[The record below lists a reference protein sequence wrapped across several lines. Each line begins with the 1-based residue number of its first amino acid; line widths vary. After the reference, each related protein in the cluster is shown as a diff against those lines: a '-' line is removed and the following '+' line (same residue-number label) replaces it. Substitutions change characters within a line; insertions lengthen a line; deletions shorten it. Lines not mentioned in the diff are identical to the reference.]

1 MLAPARYCPDELA
14 QVRPLTTDRHSVP
27 LYAVPAGSRA
37 DLTDADLARALM
49 GGQAWAPAAAWNRFA
64 PTVYGIANRALGRET
79 DAEDITQEVF
89 YRLFARVHTLKEPA
103 AFRSFVVSFAIR
115 IVKWEL
121 RRRRVRRFVH
131 LSDSGDV
138 PDAPVAGDDAES
150 RQVLRRFY
158 ALLDQLAPRE
168 RLVFS
173 LRHLESMTLE
183 EVAAVMELS
192 LSTVKRSLARAAA
205 RVSGWI
211 DGDPDLMAFFEATS
225 RGKPGRP
232 E

>member
-1 MLAPARYCPDELA
+1 MVTAGPRPDI
-14 QVRPLTTDRHSVP
+14 S
-27 LYAVPAGSRA
+27 
-37 DLTDADLARALM
+37 DADLARALIA
-49 GGQAWAPAAAWNRFA
+49 GQGWAPATAWNRYA

-121 RRRRVRRFVH
+121 RRRRVRQFVR

-138 PDAPVAGDDAES
+138 PDAPIAAEDTES

-158 ALLDQLAPRE
+158 TILDQLGPRE

-173 LRHLESMTLE
+173 LRHLEAMTLE
-183 EVAAVMELS
+183 EVAAAMDLS

-205 RVSGWI
+205 HVSAWI
-211 DGDPDLMAFFEATS
+211 EGDPELRAFFEGAARER
-225 RGKPGRP
+225 RGSDDRG
-232 E
+232 